1 MPYLHERLDAAATC
15 GRGPSV
21 EETAVPN
28 VSTRNNAVLLDWL
41 RAAAIASLTWGGMA
55 AMQARP
61 WWLSAA
67 VGLAAGAIALGNAE
81 LSVLLALAGLC
92 IPILAVNPIVGI
104 IVTVALFTAE
114 HFLGGRKATGFLLL
128 GLALVGAYFG
138 PVWAMAALA
147 GYLLGPV
154 EGGLAAAG
162 SCLAIEA
169 LGILTAQPAIG
180 TAITRG
186 PAPAVVAFAHAPAS
200 LLTAGWIADS
210 FRSISVAGVNRMF
223 GAFSHIGSPVAL
235 IAQPIVWVLAAVVTG
250 MIARRPGPRTTPWV
264 RLIAV
269 ACGAAVAWGGDAVMR
284 MGIGTQF
291 LGADSMVA
299 LGSSLALAL
308 AYVAARETVFS
319 AQTVESPP
327 VPHSISM
334 AAEDADVDE
343 LLRLIATAE
352 DKLVSQHTSQ
362 RVVLIT
368 DMKSFSRMTEEDGS
382 VASAKAI
389 QRHRDLLM
397 PVISANRGS
406 GKSTG
411 GDGVVAA
418 FESAS
423 EAIAAAV
430 GGQRALAAHN
440 SSHGNE
446 REILVR
452 MGVASGEVVLD
463 KGGRPFIGTGLNLA
477 ARVMNL
483 ADGGQILV
491 AGGVATAAD
500 SIGAPAHS
508 FGAFRLKNIASP
520 VEITEVLWADGQQP
534 RDPRAAGNDGSS

>member
-1 MPYLHERLDAAATC
+1 MPHA
-15 GRGPSV
+15 
-21 EETAVPN
+21 
-28 VSTRNNAVLLDWL
+28 STRHNAILLNWL
-41 RAAAIASLTWGGMA
+41 RAAAMAGLTWGGMA
-55 AMQARP
+55 AMQTHP
-61 WWLSAA
+61 WWLPVAI
-67 VGLAAGAIALGNAE
+67 GLAVGAIALGSVE
-81 LSVLLALAGLC
+81 LGVLLALAGSCL
-92 IPILAVNPIVGI
+92 PILAVNPIVGI
-104 IVTVALFTAE
+104 IVTVALFAAE
-114 HFLGGRKATGFLLL
+114 HFLGGRKATGFVLL
-128 GLALVGAYFG
+128 GLAFVGAFFG

-154 EGGLAAAG
+154 EGALAAAG

-169 LGILTAQPAIG
+169 LGILTAQSAIG
-180 TAITRG
+180 TLITRG
-186 PAPAVVAFAHAPAS
+186 PGPAVVAFAHAPDS
-200 LLTAGWIADS
+200 LLAAGWIADS

-223 GAFSHIGSPVAL
+223 GAFSHLDSPVAL
-235 IAQPIVWVLAAVVTG
+235 IGQPVVWVLAAVVAG
-250 MIARRPGPRTTPWV
+250 IIARRPGPRTTVWV
-264 RLIAV
+264 RLVAVGCAV
-269 ACGAAVAWGGDAVMR
+269 AIAWGGDAVMR

-291 LGADSMVA
+291 LGADSMMA
-299 LGSSLALAL
+299 LGSSLVLAL

-319 AQTVESPP
+319 AEDVKPSPAP
-327 VPHSISM
+327 PHSISM

-352 DKLVSQHTSQ
+352 DKLASQHTSQ

-397 PVISANRGS
+397 PVISANRGC

-423 EAIAAAV
+423 DAIAAAA
-430 GGQRALAAHN
+430 GGQRALAAYN
-440 SSHGNE
+440 ATHGNE

-483 ADGGQILV
+483 ADGGQILATGDV
-491 AGGVATAAD
+491 TAAGD
-500 SIGAPAHS
+500 STGAPTHS
-508 FGAFRLKNIASP
+508 FGAFQLKNIANP
-520 VEITEVLWADGQQP
+520 VEITEVLWVDGQQP
-534 RDPRAAGNDGSS
+534 RDPRAAEGDGAA